1 MMYAKEIAH
10 SLLPDAKDNAG
21 AEKDGNG
28 GGATGNKVQE
38 QSWGKATEGSQN
50 VDVFPLA
57 TPIV

>member
-10 SLLPDAKDNAG
+10 NLLPDAKDDVGAG
-21 AEKDGNG
+21 EDGNG
-28 GGATGNKVQE
+28 GGANGNKVQE
-38 QSWGKATEGSQN
+38 QSWGKATEGSKN